1 MASEFDYAVY
11 LKPENEEKWQE
22 MMNGKDGMRTMSKI
36 YKFLIDSD
44 IHHANDIVAKA
55 HASFKEGRLDNHF
68 EIFEKIY
75 SAHLDKS

>member
-1 MASEFDYAVY
+1 MSSEFNYEVY
-11 LKPENEEKWQE
+11 LKPENEKKWQE
-22 MMNGKDGMRTMSKI
+22 IMNDKDGMKTMSKI

-44 IHHANDIVAKA
+44 IYHANDIIDKA
-55 HASFKEGRLDNHF
+55 YASYKEGRLDDHF